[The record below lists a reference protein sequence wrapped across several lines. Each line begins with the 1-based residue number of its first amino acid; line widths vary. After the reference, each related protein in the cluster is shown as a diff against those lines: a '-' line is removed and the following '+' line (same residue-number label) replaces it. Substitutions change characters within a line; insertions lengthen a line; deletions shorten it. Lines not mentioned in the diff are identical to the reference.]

1 MATTYYASLSSN
13 ASLLASD
20 VDHAGT
26 SSTAG
31 DWLEVR
37 MGNGTYA
44 PDRHEVIKG
53 LLRIVRWMQEGGV
66 KGAGANLPPNTGPA

>member
-1 MATTYYASLSSN
+1 MATTYYISLSTN
-13 ASLLASD
+13 ASQLGQD
-20 VDHAGT
+20 VDHSGT

-31 DWLEVR
+31 DWLELR

-53 LLRIVRWMQEGGV
+53 LVRLLRFMVQGGTD
-66 KGAGANLPPNTGPA
+66 GAGANIPPNTGPA